1 MKEPFWNTGEHPIL
15 GYYYNGKQIW
25 NQAFHKSKKSN
36 IKGFE
41 TVKQCLTV
49 EINNALNKYR

>member
-1 MKEPFWNTGEHPIL
+1 MKDPFWNTGEHPIL

-25 NQAFHKSKKSN
+25 NKAFYKSKKSQ

-41 TVKQCLTV
+41 
-49 EINNALNKYR
+49 INNAINKYR